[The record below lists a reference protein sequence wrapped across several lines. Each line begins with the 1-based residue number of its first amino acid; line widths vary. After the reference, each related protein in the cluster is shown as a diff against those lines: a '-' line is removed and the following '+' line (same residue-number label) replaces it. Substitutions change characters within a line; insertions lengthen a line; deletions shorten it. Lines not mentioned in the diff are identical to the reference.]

1 MIRISDIAISV
12 DIDDSVSQCLQII
25 DCLESQLE
33 TIKWFHIVILTEIAY
48 KSSPESHEKLF
59 YLLFFPGQDNM
70 NMVIRV
76 NVKSRLIKL
85 VLLPLWYGNK
95 DIIRDTLS

>member
-1 MIRISDIAISV
+1 MIRICDIAISV

-70 NMVIRV
+70 NMVVHYLKCDNDKFLVRGISRV
-76 NVKSRLIKL
+76 
-85 VLLPLWYGNK
+85 
-95 DIIRDTLS
+95 D

>member
-70 NMVIRV
+70 NMVV
-76 NVKSRLIKL
+76 HYLKCDNDKFLE
-85 VLLPLWYGNK
+85 
-95 DIIRDTLS
+95 LSAASGHKIH